1 MFTLAL
7 DGDATPLTDHSV
19 RARYKVTQARRAS

>member
-7 DGDATPLTDHSV
+7 EGDATPLTDHSV
-19 RARYKVTQARRAS
+19 RVRYRVTQSRRAS